1 MQNSPSDK
9 SEQGISKDSDKDREG
24 DPERGPGKGDR
35 TGRTGSSGGAGDS
48 DGRRRELLRYAGL
61 SSEVAAS
68 IGIAVFVGIKADKWL
83 KVSFPILSWGLPL
96 LVIVVLI
103 IKLIKAS
110 SGKND
115 GK

>member
-9 SEQGISKDSDKDREG
+9 
-24 DPERGPGKGDR
+24 PNNKGD
-35 TGRTGSSGGAGDS
+35 D
-48 DGRRRELLRYAGL
+48 RRRELLRYAGL

-68 IGIAVFVGIKADKWL
+68 VGIAVLLGIKADKWL
-83 KVSFPILSWGLPL
+83 KVSFPILSWVLPL

-103 IKLIKAS
+103 INLIKAS